1 MNKIYWHI
9 TELNKQAFYPR
20 KAIGNKVSKAL
31 SLVLYFNLKL
41 RSDE

>member
-1 MNKIYWHI
+1 M

-31 SLVLYFNLKL
+31 SLVLYLT
-41 RSDE
+41 

>member
-1 MNKIYWHI
+1 M

-20 KAIGNKVSKAL
+20 KAIGNKVSNAL
-31 SLVLYFNLKL
+31 SVVFNLKL

>member
-1 MNKIYWHI
+1 M

-31 SLVLYFNLKL
+31 SLVFNLKL
-41 RSDE
+41 RSDG